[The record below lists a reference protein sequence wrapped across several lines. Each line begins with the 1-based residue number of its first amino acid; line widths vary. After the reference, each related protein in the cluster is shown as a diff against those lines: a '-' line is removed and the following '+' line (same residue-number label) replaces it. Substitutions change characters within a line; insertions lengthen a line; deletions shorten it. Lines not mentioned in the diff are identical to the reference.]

1 MSPPAAIASARL
13 PACRSAACRSCAR
26 RMRRSPPSPSTILA
40 FGGDAFRRLMHHELG
55 HFHGEDDVLSAP
67 NRSTVMLRPSTMAL
81 NLPDDVTDC
90 DAQRAFDA
98 R

>member
-1 MSPPAAIASARL
+1 VVFRRSLMRWQPSPPA
-13 PACRSAACRSCAR
+13 
-26 RMRRSPPSPSTILA
+26 TQ
-40 FGGDAFRRLMHHELG
+40 RLMHHELG